1 MESVKLTVQVVDAQL
16 TQLENRVNALKNTP
30 ISLKINATGLDKA
43 TKDTTALIKACTKL
57 VEAQVQVTKA
67 ENALEKQRLSTE
79 ASANRARTAEANLA
93 KQHAAT
99 ATEQARLA
107 TQQEKTATAAK
118 NLEIQQEKTNT
129 AVAKGEAA
137 ANRAS
142 LGFGTLLS
150 TYLQFAAI
158 SAVRSGISDAFE
170 TMKDVDTQIINIQK
184 VTDATDAAMD
194 TLSERAYSTASKY
207 GVAAN
212 EYLAAAAA
220 FAKAGYSNY
229 EELAELA
236 TKTQLVG
243 DVTADV
249 ASKFLLSADAAY
261 KFGGNADELATV
273 LDKANVI
280 ENNYATSIEK
290 MAAGFPNVASTA
302 SMAKVSI
309 DELMA
314 ALGTVTAV
322 TQESGEKA
330 SYALRSLFLNILGD
344 VGAEIDETTKV
355 TADSVNTLWGVI
367 SKYADESL
375 IAAHNAG
382 ELIDPMEAIRALS
395 EAQKDNLL
403 EEADLMQI
411 VMALGG
417 KLRTN
422 QLNAL
427 ISNYDMYEEMLAQV
441 KTATGSADKEV
452 ATMSKS
458 WEASLKRLRNT
469 WTQFVS
475 HVVSSDVLTKGINL
489 LETLIKLLDNGFV
502 SAAAK
507 AVILLSVIK
516 MLSGAFGK
524 FAGSL
529 GDTLDAVRNLPRYL
543 QMLTANEK
551 ALEAAGLSAAGAQ
564 TALSVAMGGVL
575 TAITLL
581 VTAYVSAK
589 QSAAELTESLKE
601 GAAAASDS
609 AEEHMEAASKIAELY
624 GAYEEAAAA
633 GTNATTVAEGLSD
646 ALKDVG
652 LSADLAKGS
661 LSDYAKEALVTE
673 SMSSVEQANIAVAK
687 AGGALLNAGTWT
699 QTGESSVN
707 LNSLR
712 SKGFLADSMTQY
724 DWMHFIDPNIS
735 VIGAGKHS
743 LWNAQ
748 DPEEVLRYYDLLV
761 ETMEE
766 VDEAAAKGHP
776 ELYTD
781 SDVKELQNS
790 IDYLT
795 PLVEEYRQDVST
807 LDKAKGQR
815 DALLLDTSIASQEAF
830 DAEAQSI
837 KEASD
842 LSDDYKESYLAVLN
856 DLYPMYAEQAAAAED
871 AAAGVAEAGEENER
885 FVDTLFDETGALKD
899 SAAAMLDTNAALR
912 DMALDQAKED
922 ADNATDAFNSLV
934 ESLGGSG
941 NQSVVKALEL
951 LSMNS
956 EDAEA
961 ALAELGAGG
970 DEVREYME
978 QLGPAMDEVNLTKER
993 YNELSKATAETT
1005 AAANVILEKAAAAA
1019 RGEAGAAD
1027 ALQAA
1032 LRNADSATI
1041 ELAQAQAN
1049 LQAESARANFSNLV
1063 KELGGVS
1070 AAAIQTT
1077 LAMYAAY
1084 KAISAGGMPKG
1095 ATSGAGYTAK
1105 DIERM
1110 QQLQAA
1116 EKEMEDARNLATSLG
1131 NYVPSTSY
1139 GGGSSGGGGSSAAS
1153 KATDEY
1159 LESLQKRVT
1168 LLKQELTLL
1177 EVKGSSVDDQ
1187 VKKQRELQAALSAQM
1202 DYMRS
1207 IGSDEVDILSLSTEW
1222 WRAQN
1227 DITKLLESGSG
1238 GESYSD
1244 RMELLKQELS
1254 LLEARGASVDEQIAK
1269 QREIQ
1274 ELLHEQADYL
1284 RSIGGDAADILSLST
1299 EWWKIENDIAE
1310 LLKSGT
1316 GDESYDDR
1324 MARLKQELAF
1334 LEAKGAST
1342 EEQIAKQREI
1352 QELLHS
1358 QAEYLRSIGA
1368 DETDILSLSTEWWN
1382 IENNIKKLLE
1392 SEQNAANE
1400 AKEKQL
1406 ELEEKIL
1413 AVQEAQAALAN
1424 AENER
1429 NIRVFNSKTGQWE
1442 WIANASD
1449 VSNAKDALKDAQDS
1463 LSEFDGDKSG
1473 YEDVISKLLTYD
1485 PNAQTAGSTF
1495 SAEGVVRAA
1504 GAGNAMTNATTT
1516 NSIGQQMNGNIYQI
1530 AGMSFTEEQARG
1542 ITLYDLA
1549 QMSNNLTIYSRGI

>member
-142 LGFGTLLS
+142 LGFSTLLS

-382 ELIDPMEAIRALS
+382 ELIDPMEAIKALS

-441 KTATGSADKEV
+441 KTATGSADQEV

-458 WEASLKRLRNT
+458 WEASLKRLKNA
-469 WTQFVS
+469 WTQLVS
-475 HVVSSDVLTKGINL
+475 HVVESDTLVNGIKL
-489 LETLIKLLDNGFV
+489 LEKLVKLLDNGFV
-502 SAAAK
+502 SLAAK
-507 AVILLSVIK
+507 TTLVLSVMK
-516 MLSGAFGK
+516 L
-524 FAGSL
+524 L
-529 GDTLDAVRNLPRYL
+529 
-543 QMLTANEK
+543 
-551 ALEAAGLSAAGAQ
+551 AGAVGKIGDVFSG
-564 TALSVAMGGVL
+564 LKR
-575 TAITLL
+575 AIAQLRMNEEML
-581 VTAYVSAK
+581 
-589 QSAAELTESLKE
+589 AATGE
-601 GAAAASDS
+601 AAAASQLKLQAAAAVATTAIVGVVMLFS
-609 AEEHMEAASKIAELY
+609 KISEMSQEAAQLSEELRSNSEELQTTAKESLATAGKVVELY
-624 GAYEEAAAA
+624 GAYEKSAAA
-633 GTNATTVAEGLSD
+633 GDTATAAAKNLAD
-646 ALKDVG
+646 ALKEVG
-652 LSADLAKGS
+652 INADLAKGS
-661 LSDYAKEALVTE
+661 LGDYAEEAIG
-673 SMSSVEQANIAVAK
+673 SNIEVGLQNAHEAK
-687 AGGALLNAGTWT
+687 SKATAALLNETTWKRNGKNRINYAQLEKLGVQVDSDFASRFDTEQIGVAGLFSNAT
-699 QTGESSVN
+699 
-707 LNSLR
+707 
-712 SKGFLADSMTQY
+712 
-724 DWMHFIDPNIS
+724 
-735 VIGAGKHS
+735 
-743 LWNAQ
+743 AQ
-748 DPEEVLRYYDLLV
+748 DVVDYYDYLV
-761 ETMEE
+761 KIDKELAKLAETDASIWNDPSAKFVTDAISYFEPL
-766 VDEAAAKGHP
+766 VSTYREAAAT
-776 ELYTD
+776 ED
-781 SDVKELQNS
+781 SFYGMQAAYQTAIRS
-790 IDYLT
+790 A
-795 PLVEEYRQDVST
+795 EEYNRKLETVSGNEALSSEYRENYIST
-807 LDKAKGQR
+807 LQA
-815 DALLLDTSIASQEAF
+815 
-830 DAEAQSI
+830 
-837 KEASD
+837 
-842 LSDDYKESYLAVLN
+842 
-856 DLYPMYAEQAAAAED
+856 LYPEYSAQADAINEVTSAAD
-871 AAAGVAEAGEENER
+871 ASNASGKR
-885 FVDTLFDETGALKD
+885 FIDTLFDEKGALKD
-899 SAAAMLDTNAALR
+899 SAAAMLETNGALQQLAA
-912 DMALDQAKED
+912 AQAKENLD
-922 ADNATDAFNSLV
+922 GANESLKALID
-934 ESLGGSG
+934 SLGGED
-941 NQSVVKALEL
+941 NAVVVKALAL
-951 LSMNS
+951 IGMGS
-956 EDAEA
+956 EAAEA
-961 ALAELGAGG
+961 ELAKMGDAGKDVRDAMQLLGAAL
-970 DEVREYME
+970 DD
-978 QLGPAMDEVNLTKER
+978 ANAKHER
-993 YNELSKATAETT
+993 YNIITKATAETT
-1005 AAANVILEKAAAAA
+1005 AAGNALIAKA
-1019 RGEAGAAD
+1019 E
-1027 ALQAA
+1027 AA
-1032 LRNADSATI
+1032 LRGETGAAAELSTALQNADSATI
-1041 ELAQAQAN
+1041 EYARATVQAQAVAA
-1049 LQAESARANFSNLV
+1049 QANFNNLV
-1063 KELGGVS
+1063 AQLGGVTS
-1070 AAAIQTT
+1070 AAVQAT

-1084 KAISAGGMPKG
+1084 TAFSGGRPQG
-1095 ATSGAGYTAK
+1095 ATSGAGFSK
-1105 DIERM
+1105 E
-1110 QQLQAA
+1110 QA
-1116 EKEMEDARNLATSLG
+1116 ELLG
-1131 NYVPSTSY
+1131 NYGKMQEAMKILEMLDSNAY
-1139 GGGSSGGGGSSAAS
+1139 GGGGGGGGGSSTDPTL
-1153 KATDEY
+1153 KALQDRV
-1159 LESLQKRVT
+1159 SLR
-1168 LLKQELTLL
+1168 KQELAFLQ
-1177 EVKGSSVDDQ
+1177 ESGKPVEAQ
-1187 VKKQRELQAALSAQM
+1187 VAKQKEIQDALAAQA

-1207 IGSDEVDILSLSTEW
+1207 IGSD
-1222 WRAQN
+1222 Q
-1227 DITKLLESGSG
+1227 
-1238 GESYSD
+1238 
-1244 RMELLKQELS
+1244 
-1254 LLEARGASVDEQIAK
+1254 
-1269 QREIQ
+1269 
-1274 ELLHEQADYL
+1274 
-1284 RSIGGDAADILSLST
+1284 
-1299 EWWKIENDIAE
+1299 
-1310 LLKSGT
+1310 
-1316 GDESYDDR
+1316 
-1324 MARLKQELAF
+1324 
-1334 LEAKGAST
+1334 
-1342 EEQIAKQREI
+1342 
-1352 QELLHS
+1352 
-1358 QAEYLRSIGA
+1358 
-1368 DETDILSLSTEWWN
+1368 TDILKLSTEWWN
-1382 IENNIKKLLE
+1382 IQNAINKLLE
-1392 SEQNAANE
+1392 TSQDGVNDSKEEQL
-1400 AKEKQL
+1400 K
-1406 ELEEKIL
+1406 LEERIL
-1413 AVQEAQAALAN
+1413 AVQEAQAALAD
-1424 AENER
+1424 AQNER
-1429 NIRVFNSKTGQWE
+1429 NIRVYNSKTGQWE
-1442 WIANASD
+1442 WVANASD
-1449 VSNAKDALKDAQDS
+1449 VSKAHESLKDAQEK
-1463 LSEFDGDKSG
+1463 LSEYDGDKSG

-1485 PNAQTAGSTF
+1485 PNAQTMGAAF
-1495 SAEGVVRAA
+1495 SAGGVVRAA
-1504 GAGNAMTNATTT
+1504 GAGNAMTNATTN

-1542 ITLYDLA
+1542 LTLYDLA
-1549 QMSNNLTIYSRGI
+1549 QMSNNLKIYSNR

>member
-57 VEAQVQVTKA
+57 VEAQLQVTKA

-142 LGFGTLLS
+142 LGFSTLLS

-212 EYLAAAAA
+212 EYLAAAAD

-382 ELIDPMEAIRALS
+382 ELIDPMEAIKALS

-441 KTATGSADKEV
+441 KTATGSADQEV

-458 WEASLKRLRNT
+458 WEASLNRLKNA

-475 HVVSSDVLTKGINL
+475 HVVSSDTLVNGIKL
-489 LETLIKLLDNGFV
+489 LEKLVKLLDNGFV

-524 FAGSL
+524 FAGSI

-575 TAITLL
+575 TVVTLL
-581 VTAYVSAK
+581 ITAYVSAK
-589 QSAAELTESLKE
+589 QRAQELTDSLKE
-601 GAAAASDS
+601 GAAAASS
-609 AEEHMEAASKIAELY
+609 NAEEHMEAASKIAELY
-624 GAYEEAAAA
+624 GAYEQSSSA
-633 GTNATTVAEGLSD
+633 GTVATTAAKNLSD
-646 ALKDVG
+646 ALKEVG
-652 LSADLAKGS
+652 VSADLAKGS
-661 LSDYAKEALVTE
+661 LSGYAEEAIASSSLASVT
-673 SMSSVEQANIAVAK
+673 QARTAVAK
-687 AGGALLNAGTWT
+687 SEGALLNAGAWNLRN
-699 QTGESSVN
+699 ESSVDFEA
-707 LNSLR
+707 LNR
-712 SKGFLADSMTQY
+712 MGFRADSMTSK
-724 DWMHFIDPNIS
+724 DWTHYIDPFRT
-735 VIGAGKHS
+735 GKHS
-743 LWNAQ
+743 LWNATDAQ
-748 DPEEVLRYYDLLV
+748 DVIRYYDLLV
-761 ETMEE
+761 ETMNE
-766 VDEAAAKGHP
+766 VDAAARNGRSD
-776 ELYTD
+776 LYTD
-781 SDVKELQNS
+781 RDVKELQNS
-790 IDYLT
+790 IDYLS
-795 PLVEEYRQDVST
+795 PLVEEYKRAQGILQKSQ
-807 LDKAKGQR
+807 GQY
-815 DALLLDTSIASQEAF
+815 DALIAGDAISSKEAF
-830 DAEAQSI
+830 DAQVKTI
-837 KEASD
+837 KEATD
-842 LSDDYKESYLAVLN
+842 LTDDYKESYLAAMN
-856 DLYPMYAEQAAAAED
+856 DMYPLYAAQAKAAEE
-871 AAAGVAEAGEENER
+871 AAEGLDSASDSGKR
-885 FVDTLFDETGALKD
+885 FIDTLFDEKGALKD
-899 SAAAMLDTNAALR
+899 SAAAMLETNGALQQ
-912 DMALDQAKED
+912 MATTQAKED
-922 ADNATDAFNSLV
+922 WDAATEHFNSLV
-934 ESLGGSG
+934 ESLGGEDSAI
-941 NQSVVKALEL
+941 VVKALAL
-951 LSMNS
+951 IGMGS
-956 EDAEA
+956 EEAEA
-961 ALAELGAGG
+961 ELAKMGDAGKDVGDAMQLLGAAL
-970 DEVREYME
+970 DDTNAK
-978 QLGPAMDEVNLTKER
+978 QER
-993 YNELSKATAETT
+993 YNIITKATAETT
-1005 AAANVILEKAAAAA
+1005 AAGNALIAKAEAAL
-1019 RGEAGAAD
+1019 RGEAGAAAALSA
-1027 ALQAA
+1027 ALQ
-1032 LRNADSATI
+1032 NADSATI
-1041 ELAQAQAN
+1041 EYARATVQAQAVAA
-1049 LQAESARANFSNLV
+1049 QANFNNLV
-1063 KELGGVS
+1063 AQLGGVTS
-1070 AAAIQTT
+1070 AAVQAT

-1084 KAISAGGMPKG
+1084 TAFSGDGRPQG
-1095 ATSGAGYTAK
+1095 ATSGAGFSKEQAELLSNYGK
-1105 DIERM
+1105 M
-1110 QQLQAA
+1110 QEAMKIL
-1116 EKEMEDARNLATSLG
+1116 EMLDSNA
-1131 NYVPSTSY
+1131 Y
-1139 GGGSSGGGGSSAAS
+1139 GGGGGGVGGGGGGGSSTDPTL
-1153 KATDEY
+1153 KALQDRV
-1159 LESLQKRVT
+1159 SLR
-1168 LLKQELTLL
+1168 KQELALMQ
-1177 EVKGSSVDDQ
+1177 ERGDPVDKQ
-1187 VKKQRELQAALSAQM
+1187 IAKQREIQEALAAQA

-1207 IGSDEVDILSLSTEW
+1207 IGSDEVDIL
-1222 WRAQN
+1222 
-1227 DITKLLESGSG
+1227 K
-1238 GESYSD
+1238 
-1244 RMELLKQELS
+1244 
-1254 LLEARGASVDEQIAK
+1254 
-1269 QREIQ
+1269 
-1274 ELLHEQADYL
+1274 
-1284 RSIGGDAADILSLST
+1284 
-1299 EWWKIENDIAE
+1299 
-1310 LLKSGT
+1310 
-1316 GDESYDDR
+1316 
-1324 MARLKQELAF
+1324 
-1334 LEAKGAST
+1334 
-1342 EEQIAKQREI
+1342 
-1352 QELLHS
+1352 
-1358 QAEYLRSIGA
+1358 
-1368 DETDILSLSTEWWN
+1368 LSTEWWN
-1382 IENNIKKLLE
+1382 IQNAINKLLE
-1392 SEQNAANE
+1392 TSQDGVNDSKEEQL
-1400 AKEKQL
+1400 K
-1406 ELEEKIL
+1406 LEERIL

-1424 AENER
+1424 AQNER

-1442 WIANASD
+1442 WVANASD
-1449 VSNAKDALKDAQDS
+1449 VSKAHESLKDAQEK
-1463 LSEFDGDKSG
+1463 LSEYDGDKSG
-1473 YEDVISKLLTYD
+1473 SEDVISKLLTYD
-1485 PNAQTAGSTF
+1485 PNAQTVGAAF

-1542 ITLYDLA
+1542 MTLYDLA

>member
-142 LGFGTLLS
+142 LGFSTLLS

-382 ELIDPMEAIRALS
+382 ELIDPMEAIKALS

-427 ISNYDMYEEMLAQV
+427 ISNYDMYEEMLSQV
-441 KTATGSADKEV
+441 KTATGSADQEV

-458 WEASLKRLRNT
+458 WEASLKRLKNA
-469 WTQFVS
+469 WTQLVS
-475 HVVSSDVLTKGINL
+475 HVVESDTLVNGIKL
-489 LETLIKLLDNGFV
+489 LEKLVKLLDNGFV
-502 SAAAK
+502 SLAAK
-507 AVILLSVIK
+507 
-516 MLSGAFGK
+516 
-524 FAGSL
+524 
-529 GDTLDAVRNLPRYL
+529 
-543 QMLTANEK
+543 TA
-551 ALEAAGLSAAGAQ
+551 LVLSAMKLLAGAVGKIGDVFSG
-564 TALSVAMGGVL
+564 LKR
-575 TAITLL
+575 AIAQLRMNEEML
-581 VTAYVSAK
+581 
-589 QSAAELTESLKE
+589 AATGE
-601 GAAAASDS
+601 AAAASQLKLQAAAAVATTAIVGVVMLFS
-609 AEEHMEAASKIAELY
+609 KISEMSQEAAQLSEELRSNSEELQTTAKESLETAGKVVELY
-624 GAYEEAAAA
+624 GAYEKSAAA
-633 GTNATTVAEGLSD
+633 GDTATAAAKNLAD
-646 ALKDVG
+646 ALKEVG
-652 LSADLAKGS
+652 INADLAKGS
-661 LSDYAKEALVTE
+661 LGDYAEEAIG
-673 SMSSVEQANIAVAK
+673 SNIEVGLQNAHEAK
-687 AGGALLNAGTWT
+687 SKATAALLNETTWKRNGKNRINYAQLEKLGVQVDSDFVSRFDTEQIGVAGLFSDAT
-699 QTGESSVN
+699 
-707 LNSLR
+707 
-712 SKGFLADSMTQY
+712 
-724 DWMHFIDPNIS
+724 
-735 VIGAGKHS
+735 
-743 LWNAQ
+743 AQ
-748 DPEEVLRYYDLLV
+748 DVVDYYDYLV
-761 ETMEE
+761 KIDKELAKLAETDASIWNDPSAKFVTDAISYFEPL
-766 VDEAAAKGHP
+766 VSTYREAAAT
-776 ELYTD
+776 ED
-781 SDVKELQNS
+781 SFYGMQAAYQTAIRS
-790 IDYLT
+790 A
-795 PLVEEYRQDVST
+795 EEYNRKLETVSGNEALSSEYRENYIST
-807 LDKAKGQR
+807 LQALYPEYSAQA
-815 DALLLDTSIASQEAF
+815 DAINEVTS
-830 DAEAQSI
+830 
-837 KEASD
+837 ASD
-842 LSDDYKESYLAVLN
+842 ASDASSK
-856 DLYPMYAEQAAAAED
+856 
-871 AAAGVAEAGEENER
+871 R
-885 FVDTLFDETGALKD
+885 FIDTLFDEKGALKD
-899 SAAAMLDTNAALR
+899 SAAAMLETNGALQQLAAS
-912 DMALDQAKED
+912 QAKENLD
-922 ADNATDAFNSLV
+922 AANESLKALID
-934 ESLGGSG
+934 SLGGED
-941 NQSVVKALEL
+941 NAVVVKALSLIGMGSEAAEAELAKMGEAGKEVRDTMEL
-951 LSMNS
+951 LAPALDKVNA
-956 EDAEA
+956 EQERNNIITKATAEATAAGNALIAKAEA
-961 ALAELGAGG
+961 ALRG
-970 DEVREYME
+970 
-978 QLGPAMDEVNLTKER
+978 
-993 YNELSKATAETT
+993 ETG
-1005 AAANVILEKAAAAA
+1005 AAAALST
-1019 RGEAGAAD
+1019 
-1027 ALQAA
+1027 ALQ
-1032 LRNADSATI
+1032 NADSATI
-1041 ELAQAQAN
+1041 EYARATVQAQAVAA
-1049 LQAESARANFSNLV
+1049 QANFNNLV
-1063 KELGGVS
+1063 AQLGGVTS
-1070 AAAIQTT
+1070 AAVQAT

-1084 KAISAGGMPKG
+1084 TAFSGGRPQG
-1095 ATSGAGYTAK
+1095 ATSGAGFSK
-1105 DIERM
+1105 E
-1110 QQLQAA
+1110 QA
-1116 EKEMEDARNLATSLG
+1116 ELLG
-1131 NYVPSTSY
+1131 NYGKMQEAMKILEMLDSNAY
-1139 GGGSSGGGGSSAAS
+1139 GGGGGGGGGGSSTDPTL
-1153 KATDEY
+1153 KALQDRV
-1159 LESLQKRVT
+1159 SLR
-1168 LLKQELTLL
+1168 KQEL
-1177 EVKGSSVDDQ
+1177 
-1187 VKKQRELQAALSAQM
+1187 ALM
-1202 DYMRS
+1202 
-1207 IGSDEVDILSLSTEW
+1207 
-1222 WRAQN
+1222 
-1227 DITKLLESGSG
+1227 
-1238 GESYSD
+1238 
-1244 RMELLKQELS
+1244 QE
-1254 LLEARGASVDEQIAK
+1254 RGDPVDEQIAK

-1274 ELLHEQADYL
+1274 EALAAQADYM
-1284 RSIGGDAADILSLST
+1284 RSIGSDQTDILKLST
-1299 EWWKIENDIAE
+1299 EWW
-1310 LLKSGT
+1310 S
-1316 GDESYDDR
+1316 
-1324 MARLKQELAF
+1324 
-1334 LEAKGAST
+1334 
-1342 EEQIAKQREI
+1342 I
-1352 QELLHS
+1352 QN
-1358 QAEYLRSIGA
+1358 AI
-1368 DETDILSLSTEWWN
+1368 N
-1382 IENNIKKLLE
+1382 KLLE
-1392 SEQNAANE
+1392 TSQDGVNDSKEEQL
-1400 AKEKQL
+1400 K
-1406 ELEEKIL
+1406 LEERIL

-1424 AENER
+1424 AQNER

-1442 WIANASD
+1442 WVANASD
-1449 VSNAKDALKDAQDS
+1449 VSKAKDSVKDAQEK
-1463 LSEFDGDKSG
+1463 LSEYDGDKSG

-1485 PNAQTAGSTF
+1485 PNAQTMGAAF
-1495 SAEGVVRAA
+1495 SAGGVVRAA
-1504 GAGNAMTNATTT
+1504 GAGNAMTNATTN

-1542 ITLYDLA
+1542 LTLYDLA
-1549 QMSNNLTIYSRGI
+1549 QMSNNLKIYSNR

>member
-43 TKDTTALIKACTKL
+43 TKDTTALIKACAKL

-129 AVAKGEAA
+129 AVAKGEAS

-142 LGFGTLLS
+142 LGFSTLLS
-150 TYLQFAAI
+150 TYLQFAAV

-170 TMKDVDTQIINIQK
+170 TMKNVDTQIINIQK

-212 EYLAAAAA
+212 EYLAAAAD

-382 ELIDPMEAIRALS
+382 ELIDPMEAIKALS

-427 ISNYDMYEEMLAQV
+427 ISNYDMYEEMLSQV
-441 KTATGSADKEV
+441 KTATGSADQEV

-458 WEASLKRLRNT
+458 WEASLNRLKNA
-469 WTQFVS
+469 WTQLVS
-475 HVVSSDVLTKGINL
+475 HVVSSDALVNGIKL
-489 LETLIKLLDNGFV
+489 LEKLVKLLDNGFV

-575 TAITLL
+575 TVATLL
-581 VTAYVSAK
+581 ITAYASAK
-589 QSAAELTESLKE
+589 QRAQELTDSLKE
-601 GAAAASDS
+601 GAAAASS
-609 AEEHMEAASKIAELY
+609 NAEEHIAAASKIAELY
-624 GAYEEAAAA
+624 GAYEQSSSA
-633 GTNATTVAEGLSD
+633 GTVATTAAKNLSD
-646 ALKDVG
+646 ALKEVG
-652 LSADLAKGS
+652 VSADLAKGS
-661 LSDYAKEALVTE
+661 LSGYAEEAIASSSLASVT
-673 SMSSVEQANIAVAK
+673 QARTAVAK
-687 AGGALLNAGTWT
+687 SEGALLNAGAWNLRN
-699 QTGESSVN
+699 ESSVDFEA
-707 LNSLR
+707 LNR
-712 SKGFLADSMTQY
+712 MGFRADSMTSK
-724 DWMHFIDPNIS
+724 DWTHYIDPYRT
-735 VIGAGKHS
+735 GKHS
-743 LWNAQ
+743 LWNATDAQ
-748 DPEEVLRYYDLLV
+748 DVIRYYDLLV
-761 ETMEE
+761 ETMNE
-766 VDEAAAKGHP
+766 VDAAARNGRSD
-776 ELYTD
+776 LYTD
-781 SDVKELQNS
+781 RDVKELQNS
-790 IDYLT
+790 IDYLS
-795 PLVEEYRQDVST
+795 PLVEEYKRAQGILQKSQ
-807 LDKAKGQR
+807 GQY
-815 DALLLDTSIASQEAF
+815 DALIAGDAISSKEAF
-830 DAEAQSI
+830 DAQVKTI
-837 KEASD
+837 KEATD
-842 LSDDYKESYLAVLN
+842 LTDDYKESYLAAMN
-856 DLYPMYAEQAAAAED
+856 DMYPLYAAQAKAAEE
-871 AAAGVAEAGEENER
+871 AAEGLDSASDSGKR
-885 FVDTLFDETGALKD
+885 FIDTLFDEKGALKD
-899 SAAAMLDTNAALR
+899 SAAAMLETNGALQQ
-912 DMALDQAKED
+912 MATTQAKED
-922 ADNATDAFNSLV
+922 WDAATEHFNSLV
-934 ESLGGSG
+934 ESLGGEDSAI
-941 NQSVVKALEL
+941 VVKALAL
-951 LSMNS
+951 ISMGS
-956 EDAEA
+956 EEAEA
-961 ALAELGAGG
+961 ELAKMGDAGKDVRDAMQLLGAAL
-970 DEVREYME
+970 DDTNAK
-978 QLGPAMDEVNLTKER
+978 QER
-993 YNELSKATAETT
+993 YNIITKATAETT
-1005 AAANVILEKAAAAA
+1005 AAGNALIAKAEAAL
-1019 RGEAGAAD
+1019 RGEAGAAAALST
-1027 ALQAA
+1027 ALQ
-1032 LRNADSATI
+1032 NADSATI
-1041 ELAQAQAN
+1041 EYARATVQAQAVAA
-1049 LQAESARANFSNLV
+1049 QANFNNLV
-1063 KELGGVS
+1063 AQLGGVTS
-1070 AAAIQTT
+1070 AAVQAT

-1084 KAISAGGMPKG
+1084 TAFSGDGRPQG
-1095 ATSGAGYTAK
+1095 ATSGAGFSKEQAELLSNYGK
-1105 DIERM
+1105 M
-1110 QQLQAA
+1110 QEAMKIL
-1116 EKEMEDARNLATSLG
+1116 EMLDSNA
-1131 NYVPSTSY
+1131 Y
-1139 GGGSSGGGGSSAAS
+1139 GGGGGGGGGVGGGGGGGSSTDPTL
-1153 KATDEY
+1153 KALQDRV
-1159 LESLQKRVT
+1159 SLR
-1168 LLKQELTLL
+1168 KQEL
-1177 EVKGSSVDDQ
+1177 
-1187 VKKQRELQAALSAQM
+1187 ALM
-1202 DYMRS
+1202 
-1207 IGSDEVDILSLSTEW
+1207 
-1222 WRAQN
+1222 
-1227 DITKLLESGSG
+1227 
-1238 GESYSD
+1238 
-1244 RMELLKQELS
+1244 QE
-1254 LLEARGASVDEQIAK
+1254 RGDPVDEQIAK

-1274 ELLHEQADYL
+1274 EALAAQANYM
-1284 RSIGGDAADILSLST
+1284 RSIGSD
-1299 EWWKIENDIAE
+1299 
-1310 LLKSGT
+1310 
-1316 GDESYDDR
+1316 
-1324 MARLKQELAF
+1324 Q
-1334 LEAKGAST
+1334 
-1342 EEQIAKQREI
+1342 
-1352 QELLHS
+1352 
-1358 QAEYLRSIGA
+1358 
-1368 DETDILSLSTEWWN
+1368 TDILKLSTEWWN
-1382 IENNIKKLLE
+1382 IQNAINKLLE
-1392 SEQNAANE
+1392 TSQDGVNDSKEEQL
-1400 AKEKQL
+1400 K
-1406 ELEEKIL
+1406 LEERIL

-1424 AENER
+1424 AQNER

-1442 WIANASD
+1442 WVANASD
-1449 VSNAKDALKDAQDS
+1449 VSKAHESLKDAQEK
-1463 LSEFDGDKSG
+1463 LSEYDGDKSG

-1485 PNAQTAGSTF
+1485 PNAQTVGAAF

-1542 ITLYDLA
+1542 MTLYDLA

>member
-43 TKDTTALIKACTKL
+43 TKDTTALIKACAKL

-118 NLEIQQEKTNT
+118 NLEIQQEKTNA

-142 LGFGTLLS
+142 RGFGTLLS

-382 ELIDPMEAIRALS
+382 ELIDPMEAIKALS

-441 KTATGSADKEV
+441 KTATGSADQEV

-475 HVVSSDVLTKGINL
+475 HVVESDILVDGINL

-502 SAAAK
+502 SLAAKTLVVVSVMKMMSGVVGKVSAGIDSLKKAVALLRTNEEMLAAAGETAAASQLK
-507 AVILLSVIK
+507 LKIAVNVAVAVILGAI
-516 MLSGAFGK
+516 MLYSK
-524 FAGSL
+524 L
-529 GDTLDAVRNLPRYL
+529 K
-543 QMLTANEK
+543 Q
-551 ALEAAGLSAAGAQ
+551 EAAETTQELREAAAASQ
-564 TALSVAMGGVL
+564 E
-575 TAITLL
+575 
-581 VTAYVSAK
+581 SAK
-589 QSAAELTESLKE
+589 QSANTAE
-601 GAAAASDS
+601 
-609 AEEHMEAASKIAELY
+609 KIIELS
-624 GAYEEAAAA
+624 GAYEASK
-633 GTNATTVAEGLSD
+633 GKGDVATETAKNLAE
-646 ALKDVG
+646 ALKEVG
-652 LSADLAKGS
+652 LSADGAKDS
-661 LSDYAKEALVTE
+661 LSGYA
-673 SMSSVEQANIAVAK
+673 
-687 AGGALLNAGTWT
+687 
-699 QTGESSVN
+699 
-707 LNSLR
+707 
-712 SKGFLADSMTQY
+712 
-724 DWMHFIDPNIS
+724 
-735 VIGAGKHS
+735 
-743 LWNAQ
+743 
-748 DPEEVLRYYDLLV
+748 
-761 ETMEE
+761 
-766 VDEAAAKGHP
+766 DEAIRSNIETG
-776 ELYTD
+776 L
-781 SDVKELQNS
+781 
-790 IDYLT
+790 
-795 PLVEEYRQDVST
+795 
-807 LDKAKGQR
+807 
-815 DALLLDTSIASQEAF
+815 
-830 DAEAQSI
+830 
-837 KEASD
+837 KEASEAK
-842 LSDDYKESYLAVLN
+842 SK
-856 DLYPMYAEQAAAAED
+856 AAAALYNETTTFRVDESAVNLQALGALGINANRNWDESFNSDFLGIASLQNVGKNEELILQYYDWLVGINDELARLAETDASVWNSD
-871 AAAGVAEAGEENER
+871 AAKSVTAALSSLEPTITTYREADAAKSSLEGMQAAYRTAITSAEEYNRKLETVSSNEALSAEYRENYISTLQALYPEYNAQADAIDEVTSAADASNASGER
-885 FVDTLFDETGALKD
+885 FIDTLFDEKGALKD
-899 SAAAMLDTNAALR
+899 SAAAILDTNAALR

-970 DEVREYME
+970 DEVREYMDK
-978 QLGPAMDEVNLTKER
+978 LGHAMDEVNLTKER
-993 YNELSKATAETT
+993 YNLISKATAETT
-1005 AAANVILEKAAAAA
+1005 AAANAILEKAAAAA

-1032 LRNADSATI
+1032 LKNADSATI
-1041 ELAQAQAN
+1041 SFVQSQ
-1049 LQAESARANFSNLV
+1049 
-1063 KELGGVS
+1063 S
-1070 AAAIQTT
+1070 AAQMAAAEANYSNVIRQLDGMTEASIKAT
-1077 LAMYAAY
+1077 IAMYATY
-1084 KAISAGGMPKG
+1084 KAIKAGGMKG
-1095 ATSGAGYTAK
+1095 ATSGAGWSKEQSQILAAWDQLEEAK
-1105 DIERM
+1105 
-1110 QQLQAA
+1110 
-1116 EKEMEDARNLATSLG
+1116 NLATSLG

-1207 IGSDEVDILSLSTEW
+1207 INSDEVDILSLSTEW

-1227 DITKLLESGSG
+1227 DI
-1238 GESYSD
+1238 
-1244 RMELLKQELS
+1244 
-1254 LLEARGASVDEQIAK
+1254 
-1269 QREIQ
+1269 
-1274 ELLHEQADYL
+1274 
-1284 RSIGGDAADILSLST
+1284 
-1299 EWWKIENDIAE
+1299 AE
-1310 LLKSGT
+1310 LLKSST

-1424 AENER
+1424 AQNER
-1429 NIRVFNSKTGQWE
+1429 NVRVFNSKTGQWE

-1485 PNAQTAGSTF
+1485 PNAQTVGSAF
-1495 SAEGVVRAA
+1495 SAAGVVRAA

>member
-142 LGFGTLLS
+142 LGFSTLLS

-158 SAVRSGISDAFE
+158 SAVKSGISDAFE

-212 EYLAAAAA
+212 EYLAAAAD

-261 KFGGNADELATV
+261 KFGGNVDELATV

-309 DELMA
+309 DELLA

-382 ELIDPMEAIRALS
+382 ELIDPMEAIKALS

-441 KTATGSADKEV
+441 QTATGSADKEV
-452 ATMSKS
+452 DTMSKS
-458 WEASLKRLRNT
+458 WEASLNRLKNA
-469 WTQFVS
+469 WTQLVS
-475 HVVSSDVLTKGINL
+475 HVVSSDTLVKGIQT
-489 LETLIKLLDNGFV
+489 LEKVIKLLDGDLTTLILRTVLFV
-502 SAAAK
+502 SVMK
-507 AVILLSVIK
+507 K
-516 MLSGAFGK
+516 
-524 FAGSL
+524 
-529 GDTLDAVRNLPRYL
+529 LPSIV
-543 QMLTANEK
+543 EK
-551 ALEAAGLSAAGAQ
+551 ASEWLGKLNK
-564 TALSVAMGGVL
+564 
-575 TAITLL
+575 AITLL
-581 VTAYVSAK
+581 
-589 QSAAELTESLKE
+589 QMNEEMLAATGE
-601 GAAAASDS
+601 AAAAAQLKLNIAVAATVAVLMGAIMIYSDLKQEAAETTEKLRDS
-609 AEEHMEAASKIAELY
+609 ADATRENAEESANTAEKLIELY
-624 GAYEEAAAA
+624 GAYEKSKSSGDVATAAAK
-633 GTNATTVAEGLSD
+633 ELSA
-646 ALKDVG
+646 ALKEVG
-652 LSADLAKGS
+652 ISADTAKGS
-661 LSDYAKEALVTE
+661 LSDYAEEAIRSNIETGLKNARDSKNKAIAALENEAGYFRRGDSEVDILALGHLGITSGLGVDSRFVGSEYGRASLRGGASAQDVLDYYDWLVQLNDEIAEKANFDPSIWNQSAVKDVTEAISSLEPTVTTYRESVASEQSLYGIQAAYQTAITSAEEYNRKLETVSNNEAL
-673 SMSSVEQANIAVAK
+673 SS
-687 AGGALLNAGTWT
+687 
-699 QTGESSVN
+699 
-707 LNSLR
+707 
-712 SKGFLADSMTQY
+712 
-724 DWMHFIDPNIS
+724 
-735 VIGAGKHS
+735 
-743 LWNAQ
+743 
-748 DPEEVLRYYDLLV
+748 
-761 ETMEE
+761 
-766 VDEAAAKGHP
+766 
-776 ELYTD
+776 
-781 SDVKELQNS
+781 
-790 IDYLT
+790 
-795 PLVEEYRQDVST
+795 EYRENYIST
-807 LDKAKGQR
+807 LQ
-815 DALLLDTSIASQEAF
+815 ALYPEYAAQ
-830 DAEAQSI
+830 AEAI
-837 KEASD
+837 EGIANASAA
-842 LSDDYKESYLAVLN
+842 SSES
-856 DLYPMYAEQAAAAED
+856 
-871 AAAGVAEAGEENER
+871 GKR
-885 FVDTLFDETGALKD
+885 FVDTLFDETGALKE
-899 SAAAMLDTNAALR
+899 SAAAMLENNGALQQIASSQAK
-912 DMALDQAKED
+912 DAVDEATEALDA
-922 ADNATDAFNSLV
+922 LI
-934 ESLGGSG
+934 ESLGGENDAG
-941 NQSVVKALEL
+941 VVKALEL
-951 LSMNS
+951 LSMSS
-956 EDAEA
+956 EAAEA
-961 ALAELGAGG
+961 ELAKMG
-970 DEVREYME
+970 DEGDNIRAMME
-978 QLGPAMDEVNLTKER
+978 ALGPAIDKVNTAQDRNNILT
-993 YNELSKATAETT
+993 KATAERY
-1005 AAANVILEKAAAAA
+1005 AAATELIRKAESAI
-1019 RGEAGAAD
+1019 RGEEGAAD
-1027 ALQAA
+1027 ALTTA
-1032 LRNADSATI
+1032 LQNADSAALEFARSQLQMQIASANADFSRLCGQLGIVETSARRAA
-1041 ELAQAQAN
+1041 LALLASAQA
-1049 LQAESARANFSNLV
+1049 SN
-1063 KELGGVS
+1063 
-1070 AAAIQTT
+1070 AAAGTVGALTGIGGLTSEAASKLREISDAQ
-1077 LAMYAAY
+1077 AMLDLLNN
-1084 KAISAGGMPKG
+1084 IPSGGG
-1095 ATSGAGYTAK
+1095 
-1105 DIERM
+1105 
-1110 QQLQAA
+1110 
-1116 EKEMEDARNLATSLG
+1116 
-1131 NYVPSTSY
+1131 
-1139 GGGSSGGGGSSAAS
+1139 GGGSGGGGGGSSADPTL
-1153 KATDEY
+1153 KALQDRV
-1159 LESLQKRVT
+1159 SLR
-1168 LLKQELTLL
+1168 KQEL
-1177 EVKGSSVDDQ
+1177 
-1187 VKKQRELQAALSAQM
+1187 ALM
-1202 DYMRS
+1202 
-1207 IGSDEVDILSLSTEW
+1207 
-1222 WRAQN
+1222 
-1227 DITKLLESGSG
+1227 
-1238 GESYSD
+1238 
-1244 RMELLKQELS
+1244 QE
-1254 LLEARGASVDEQIAK
+1254 RGDPVDEQIAK

-1274 ELLHEQADYL
+1274 EALAAQADYM
-1284 RSIGGDAADILSLST
+1284 RSIGSDQTDILKLST
-1299 EWWKIENDIAE
+1299 EWW
-1310 LLKSGT
+1310 S
-1316 GDESYDDR
+1316 
-1324 MARLKQELAF
+1324 
-1334 LEAKGAST
+1334 
-1342 EEQIAKQREI
+1342 I
-1352 QELLHS
+1352 QN
-1358 QAEYLRSIGA
+1358 AI
-1368 DETDILSLSTEWWN
+1368 N
-1382 IENNIKKLLE
+1382 KLLE
-1392 SEQNAANE
+1392 TSQDGVNDSKEEQL
-1400 AKEKQL
+1400 K
-1406 ELEEKIL
+1406 LEERIL

-1424 AENER
+1424 AQNER

-1442 WIANASD
+1442 WVANASD
-1449 VSNAKDALKDAQDS
+1449 VSKAKDSVKDAQEK
-1463 LSEFDGDKSG
+1463 LSEYDGDKSG

-1485 PNAQTAGSTF
+1485 PNAQTLSSAF

>member
-129 AVAKGEAA
+129 AVAKGEAS

-142 LGFGTLLS
+142 LGFSTLLS

-382 ELIDPMEAIRALS
+382 ELIDPMEAIKALS

-427 ISNYDMYEEMLAQV
+427 ISNYDMYEEMLSQI
-441 KTATGSADKEV
+441 KTATGSADQEV

-475 HVVSSDVLTKGINL
+475 HVVSSDTLVNGIKF
-489 LETLIKLLDNGFV
+489 LEKLVKLLDNGFV
-502 SAAAK
+502 ALIAK
-507 AVILLSVIK
+507 VVLLTSVIK
-516 MLSGAFGK
+516 PLSSGIAKLIVGFKNTLGAVK
-524 FAGSL
+524 
-529 GDTLDAVRNLPRYL
+529 NLPRYL
-543 QMLTANEK
+543 QLLGASEK
-551 ALEAAGLSAAGAQ
+551 ELEAVGLSAAGAQ
-564 TALSVAMGGVL
+564 TALSVAISGVL
-575 TAITLL
+575 VVITGAIMLHTKL
-581 VTAYVSAK
+581 K
-589 QSAAELTESLKE
+589 QEAAETAEKLQASAN
-601 GAAAASDS
+601 AARED
-609 AEEHMEAASKIAELY
+609 AEESANAVEKLIELR
-624 GAYEEAAAA
+624 GAYEQSKTKGDVATEAAK
-633 GTNATTVAEGLSD
+633 NLAE
-646 ALKDVG
+646 ALKEVG
-652 LSADLAKGS
+652 ISADGAKES
-661 LSDYAKEALVTE
+661 LSGYADEAIRSNIESGLKEAR
-673 SMSSVEQANIAVAK
+673 NAK
-687 AGGALLNAGTWT
+687 SKATAALYHEASTGRS
-699 QTGESSVN
+699 GESSVAFDMLRALGIQGDKNYDERFFSGSTAFAN
-707 LNSLR
+707 LRNAKENEQLI
-712 SKGFLADSMTQY
+712 LQYY
-724 DWMHFIDPNIS
+724 DWLVGMS
-735 VIGAGKHS
+735 
-743 LWNAQ
+743 
-748 DPEEVLRYYDLLV
+748 EEVANLA
-761 ETMEE
+761 
-766 VDEAAAKGHP
+766 EADPAIWNKYAVKGLMDAISSLEPAVTTYRESTATEASFYGMQAA
-776 ELYTD
+776 YQTAIR
-781 SDVKELQNS
+781 SA
-790 IDYLT
+790 
-795 PLVEEYRQDVST
+795 EEYNRKIETVSNNEALSSEYRENYIST
-807 LDKAKGQR
+807 LQ
-815 DALLLDTSIASQEAF
+815 ALYPEYAAQ
-830 DAEAQSI
+830 AEAIDEVTSAAD
-837 KEASD
+837 ASNA
-842 LSDDYKESYLAVLN
+842 SGK
-856 DLYPMYAEQAAAAED
+856 
-871 AAAGVAEAGEENER
+871 R
-885 FVDTLFDETGALKD
+885 FIDTLFDEKGALKD
-899 SAAAMLDTNAALR
+899 SAAATLEANGALQQ
-912 DMALDQAKED
+912 MATTQAKED
-922 ADNATDAFNSLV
+922 WDAATEHFNSLV
-934 ESLGGSG
+934 ESLGGEDSAL
-941 NQSVVKALEL
+941 VVKALEL
-951 LSMNS
+951 ISLGS
-956 EDAEA
+956 EAAEAELAKMGDAGKDVGDAMQLLGSALDDANAKQELYNIITKATAATTAAGNALITKAEA
-961 ALAELGAGG
+961 AL
-970 DEVREYME
+970 
-978 QLGPAMDEVNLTKER
+978 
-993 YNELSKATAETT
+993 
-1005 AAANVILEKAAAAA
+1005 
-1019 RGEAGAAD
+1019 RGEAGAAAALST
-1027 ALQAA
+1027 ALQ
-1032 LRNADSATI
+1032 NADSATI
-1041 ELAQAQAN
+1041 EYARATVQAQAVAA
-1049 LQAESARANFSNLV
+1049 QANFNNLV
-1063 KELGGVS
+1063 AQLGGVTS
-1070 AAAIQTT
+1070 AAVQAT

-1084 KAISAGGMPKG
+1084 TAFSGGGRPQG
-1095 ATSGAGYTAK
+1095 ATSGAGFSKEQAELLSNYGKMQEAMK
-1105 DIERM
+1105 ILER
-1110 QQLQAA
+1110 LDSNA
-1116 EKEMEDARNLATSLG
+1116 
-1131 NYVPSTSY
+1131 Y
-1139 GGGSSGGGGSSAAS
+1139 GGGGGGGGGGSSTDPTL
-1153 KATDEY
+1153 KALQDRV
-1159 LESLQKRVT
+1159 SLR
-1168 LLKQELTLL
+1168 KQEL
-1177 EVKGSSVDDQ
+1177 
-1187 VKKQRELQAALSAQM
+1187 ALM
-1202 DYMRS
+1202 
-1207 IGSDEVDILSLSTEW
+1207 
-1222 WRAQN
+1222 
-1227 DITKLLESGSG
+1227 
-1238 GESYSD
+1238 
-1244 RMELLKQELS
+1244 QE
-1254 LLEARGASVDEQIAK
+1254 RGDPVDEQIAK

-1274 ELLHEQADYL
+1274 EALAAQANYM
-1284 RSIGGDAADILSLST
+1284 RSIGSDQTDILKLST
-1299 EWWKIENDIAE
+1299 EWW
-1310 LLKSGT
+1310 S
-1316 GDESYDDR
+1316 
-1324 MARLKQELAF
+1324 
-1334 LEAKGAST
+1334 
-1342 EEQIAKQREI
+1342 I
-1352 QELLHS
+1352 QN
-1358 QAEYLRSIGA
+1358 AI
-1368 DETDILSLSTEWWN
+1368 N
-1382 IENNIKKLLE
+1382 KLLE
-1392 SEQNAANE
+1392 TSQDGVNDSKEEQL
-1400 AKEKQL
+1400 K
-1406 ELEEKIL
+1406 LEERIL

-1424 AENER
+1424 AQKER

-1442 WIANASD
+1442 WVANASD
-1449 VSNAKDALKDAQDS
+1449 VSKAKDSVKDAQEK
-1463 LSEFDGDKSG
+1463 LSEYDGDKSG

-1549 QMSNNLTIYSRGI
+1549 KMSNNLTIYSRGI

>member
-150 TYLQFAAI
+150 TYLQFAAL

-382 ELIDPMEAIRALS
+382 ELIDPMEAIKALS

-427 ISNYDMYEEMLAQV
+427 ISNYDMYEEMLTQV
-441 KTATGSADKEV
+441 KTATGSADQEV

-458 WEASLKRLRNT
+458 WEASLKRLKNA
-469 WTQFVS
+469 WTQLVS
-475 HVVSSDVLTKGINL
+475 HVVESDTLVNGIKL
-489 LETLIKLLDNGFV
+489 LEKLVKLLDNGFV
-502 SAAAK
+502 SLAAK
-507 AVILLSVIK
+507 TALVLSVMK
-516 MLSGAFGK
+516 L
-524 FAGSL
+524 L
-529 GDTLDAVRNLPRYL
+529 
-543 QMLTANEK
+543 
-551 ALEAAGLSAAGAQ
+551 AGAVSKIGDVFSG
-564 TALSVAMGGVL
+564 LKR
-575 TAITLL
+575 AIAQLRMNEEML
-581 VTAYVSAK
+581 
-589 QSAAELTESLKE
+589 AATGE
-601 GAAAASDS
+601 AAAASQLKLQIAAAAAAAAIVGVVMLFS
-609 AEEHMEAASKIAELY
+609 KVSEMSQEAAQLSEELRSNSEELQTTAKESLATAGKVVELY
-624 GAYEEAAAA
+624 GAYEKSAAA
-633 GTNATTVAEGLSD
+633 GDTATVAAKNLAD
-646 ALKDVG
+646 ALKEVG
-652 LSADLAKGS
+652 INADLAKGS
-661 LSDYAKEALVTE
+661 LGDYAEEAIR
-673 SMSSVEQANIAVAK
+673 SNIEVGLQNAHEAK
-687 AGGALLNAGTWT
+687 SKATAALLNETTWKRNGKNRINYS
-699 QTGESSVN
+699 QLEKLGVQ
-707 LNSLR
+707 
-712 SKGFLADSMTQY
+712 ADSDFVSRFVNT
-724 DWMHFIDPNIS
+724 
-735 VIGAGKHS
+735 GTGTAGLFS
-743 LWNAQ
+743 DATAQ
-748 DPEEVLRYYDLLV
+748 DVVDYYDYLV
-761 ETMEE
+761 KIDKELAKLAET
-766 VDEAAAKGHP
+766 DASIWNDPAAKFV
-776 ELYTD
+776 TD
-781 SDVKELQNS
+781 AISYFE
-790 IDYLT
+790 
-795 PLVEEYRQDVST
+795 PLVSTYRESAATEESFYGMQAAYQTAIRSAEEYNRKIETISNNEALSSEYRENYIST
-807 LDKAKGQR
+807 LQALYPEYSAQA
-815 DALLLDTSIASQEAF
+815 DAIDEVTS
-830 DAEAQSI
+830 
-837 KEASD
+837 ASD
-842 LSDDYKESYLAVLN
+842 ASNASGK
-856 DLYPMYAEQAAAAED
+856 
-871 AAAGVAEAGEENER
+871 R
-885 FVDTLFDETGALKD
+885 FIDTLFDEKGALKD
-899 SAAAMLDTNAALR
+899 SAAAMLEANGALR
-912 DMALDQAKED
+912 QMATTQAKED
-922 ADNATDAFNSLV
+922 WDAATEHFNSLV
-934 ESLGGSG
+934 ESLGGEDSAL
-941 NQSVVKALEL
+941 VVKALEL
-951 LSMNS
+951 IRMGS
-956 EDAEA
+956 EAAEAELAKMGDAGKDVGDAMQLLGAALDDANAKQERYNIITKATAATTAAGNALIAKAEA
-961 ALAELGAGG
+961 AL
-970 DEVREYME
+970 
-978 QLGPAMDEVNLTKER
+978 
-993 YNELSKATAETT
+993 
-1005 AAANVILEKAAAAA
+1005 
-1019 RGEAGAAD
+1019 RGEAGAAAALST
-1027 ALQAA
+1027 ALQ
-1032 LRNADSATI
+1032 NADSASI
-1041 ELAQAQAN
+1041 SFAQATAQTMLAN
-1049 LQAESARANFSNLV
+1049 AKADFSKLCTQLGFVEASALRAAFALMAVAKSSSASPAV
-1063 KELGGVS
+1063 LG
-1070 AAAIQTT
+1070 
-1077 LAMYAAY
+1077 AMSGIAGGWLGKAN
-1084 KAISAGGMPKG
+1084 AISEA
-1095 ATSGAGYTAK
+1095 
-1105 DIERM
+1105 
-1110 QQLQAA
+1110 QALVD
-1116 EKEMEDARNLATSLG
+1116 MLNNT
-1131 NYVPSTSY
+1131 
-1139 GGGSSGGGGSSAAS
+1139 SSGGGGSGGGGGGGGSS
-1153 KATDEY
+1153 TDPTLKALQDRV
-1159 LESLQKRVT
+1159 SLR
-1168 LLKQELTLL
+1168 KQEL
-1177 EVKGSSVDDQ
+1177 
-1187 VKKQRELQAALSAQM
+1187 ALM
-1202 DYMRS
+1202 
-1207 IGSDEVDILSLSTEW
+1207 
-1222 WRAQN
+1222 
-1227 DITKLLESGSG
+1227 
-1238 GESYSD
+1238 
-1244 RMELLKQELS
+1244 QE
-1254 LLEARGASVDEQIAK
+1254 RGDPVGEQIAK

-1274 ELLHEQADYL
+1274 EALAAQANYM
-1284 RSIGGDAADILSLST
+1284 RSIGSDQTDILKLST
-1299 EWWKIENDIAE
+1299 EWW
-1310 LLKSGT
+1310 S
-1316 GDESYDDR
+1316 
-1324 MARLKQELAF
+1324 
-1334 LEAKGAST
+1334 
-1342 EEQIAKQREI
+1342 I
-1352 QELLHS
+1352 QN
-1358 QAEYLRSIGA
+1358 AI
-1368 DETDILSLSTEWWN
+1368 N
-1382 IENNIKKLLE
+1382 KLLE
-1392 SEQNAANE
+1392 TSQDGVNDSKEEQL
-1400 AKEKQL
+1400 K
-1406 ELEEKIL
+1406 LEERIL

-1424 AENER
+1424 AQNER

-1442 WIANASD
+1442 WVANASD
-1449 VSNAKDALKDAQDS
+1449 VSKAKDSVKDAQEK
-1463 LSEFDGDKSG
+1463 LSEYDGDKSG

-1485 PNAQTAGSTF
+1485 PNAQTVGSTF

>member
-142 LGFGTLLS
+142 LGFSTLLS

-382 ELIDPMEAIRALS
+382 ELIDPMEAIKALS

-441 KTATGSADKEV
+441 KTATGSADQEV

-458 WEASLKRLRNT
+458 WEASLKRLKNA
-469 WTQFVS
+469 WTQLVS
-475 HVVSSDVLTKGINL
+475 HVVESDTLVNGIKL
-489 LETLIKLLDNGFV
+489 LEKLVKLLDNGFV
-502 SAAAK
+502 SLAAK
-507 AVILLSVIK
+507 TTLVLSVMK
-516 MLSGAFGK
+516 L
-524 FAGSL
+524 L
-529 GDTLDAVRNLPRYL
+529 
-543 QMLTANEK
+543 
-551 ALEAAGLSAAGAQ
+551 AGAVGKIGDVFSG
-564 TALSVAMGGVL
+564 LKR
-575 TAITLL
+575 AIAQLRMNEEML
-581 VTAYVSAK
+581 
-589 QSAAELTESLKE
+589 AATGE
-601 GAAAASDS
+601 AAAASQLKLQAAAAVATTAIVGVVMLFS
-609 AEEHMEAASKIAELY
+609 KISEMSQEAAQLSEELRSNSEELQTTAKESLATAGKVVELY
-624 GAYEEAAAA
+624 GAYEKSAAA
-633 GTNATTVAEGLSD
+633 GDTATAAAKNLAD
-646 ALKDVG
+646 ALKEVG
-652 LSADLAKGS
+652 INADLAKGS
-661 LSDYAKEALVTE
+661 LGDYAEEAIG
-673 SMSSVEQANIAVAK
+673 SNIEVGLQNAHEAK
-687 AGGALLNAGTWT
+687 SKATAALLNETTWKRNGKNRINYAQLEKLGVQVDSDFASRFDTEQIGVAGLFSNAT
-699 QTGESSVN
+699 
-707 LNSLR
+707 
-712 SKGFLADSMTQY
+712 
-724 DWMHFIDPNIS
+724 
-735 VIGAGKHS
+735 
-743 LWNAQ
+743 AQ
-748 DPEEVLRYYDLLV
+748 DVVDYYDYLV
-761 ETMEE
+761 KIDKELAKLAETDASIWNDPSAKFVTDAISYFEPL
-766 VDEAAAKGHP
+766 VSTYREAAAT
-776 ELYTD
+776 ED
-781 SDVKELQNS
+781 SFYGMQAAYQTAIRS
-790 IDYLT
+790 A
-795 PLVEEYRQDVST
+795 EEYNRKLETVSGNEALSSEYRENYIST
-807 LDKAKGQR
+807 LQA
-815 DALLLDTSIASQEAF
+815 
-830 DAEAQSI
+830 
-837 KEASD
+837 
-842 LSDDYKESYLAVLN
+842 
-856 DLYPMYAEQAAAAED
+856 LYPEYSAQADAINEVTSAAD
-871 AAAGVAEAGEENER
+871 ASNASGKR
-885 FVDTLFDETGALKD
+885 FIDTLFDEKGALKD
-899 SAAAMLDTNAALR
+899 SAAAMLETNGALQQ
-912 DMALDQAKED
+912 MATTQAKEAWD
-922 ADNATDAFNSLV
+922 AATEHFNSLV
-934 ESLGGSG
+934 VSLGGED
-941 NQSVVKALEL
+941 NAVVVKALAL
-951 LSMNS
+951 IGMGS
-956 EDAEA
+956 EAAEA
-961 ALAELGAGG
+961 ELAKMGDAGKDVRDAMQLLGAAL
-970 DEVREYME
+970 DD
-978 QLGPAMDEVNLTKER
+978 ANAKHER
-993 YNELSKATAETT
+993 YNIITKATAETT
-1005 AAANVILEKAAAAA
+1005 AAGNALIAKA
-1019 RGEAGAAD
+1019 E
-1027 ALQAA
+1027 AA
-1032 LRNADSATI
+1032 LRGDTGAAAELSTALQNADSATI
-1041 ELAQAQAN
+1041 EYARATVQAQAVAA
-1049 LQAESARANFSNLV
+1049 QANFNNLV
-1063 KELGGVS
+1063 AQLGGVTS
-1070 AAAIQTT
+1070 AAVQAT

-1084 KAISAGGMPKG
+1084 TAFSGGRPQG
-1095 ATSGAGYTAK
+1095 ATSGAGFSK
-1105 DIERM
+1105 E
-1110 QQLQAA
+1110 QA
-1116 EKEMEDARNLATSLG
+1116 ELLG
-1131 NYVPSTSY
+1131 NYGKMQEAMKILEMLDSNAY
-1139 GGGSSGGGGSSAAS
+1139 GGGGGGGGGSSTDPTL
-1153 KATDEY
+1153 KALQDRV
-1159 LESLQKRVT
+1159 SLR
-1168 LLKQELTLL
+1168 KQELAFLQ
-1177 EVKGSSVDDQ
+1177 ESGKPVEAQ
-1187 VKKQRELQAALSAQM
+1187 VAKQKEIQDALAAQA

-1207 IGSDEVDILSLSTEW
+1207 IGSD
-1222 WRAQN
+1222 Q
-1227 DITKLLESGSG
+1227 
-1238 GESYSD
+1238 
-1244 RMELLKQELS
+1244 
-1254 LLEARGASVDEQIAK
+1254 
-1269 QREIQ
+1269 
-1274 ELLHEQADYL
+1274 
-1284 RSIGGDAADILSLST
+1284 
-1299 EWWKIENDIAE
+1299 
-1310 LLKSGT
+1310 
-1316 GDESYDDR
+1316 
-1324 MARLKQELAF
+1324 
-1334 LEAKGAST
+1334 
-1342 EEQIAKQREI
+1342 
-1352 QELLHS
+1352 
-1358 QAEYLRSIGA
+1358 
-1368 DETDILSLSTEWWN
+1368 TDILKLSTEWWN
-1382 IENNIKKLLE
+1382 IQNAINKLLE
-1392 SEQNAANE
+1392 TSQDGVNDSKEEQL
-1400 AKEKQL
+1400 K
-1406 ELEEKIL
+1406 LEERIL
-1413 AVQEAQAALAN
+1413 AVQEAQAALAD
-1424 AENER
+1424 AQNER
-1429 NIRVFNSKTGQWE
+1429 NIRVYNSKTGQWE
-1442 WIANASD
+1442 WVANASD
-1449 VSNAKDALKDAQDS
+1449 VSKAHESLKDAQEK
-1463 LSEFDGDKSG
+1463 LSEYDGDKSG

-1485 PNAQTAGSTF
+1485 PNAQTMGAAF
-1495 SAEGVVRAA
+1495 SAGGVVRAA
-1504 GAGNAMTNATTT
+1504 GAGNAMTNATTN

-1542 ITLYDLA
+1542 LTLYDLA
-1549 QMSNNLTIYSRGI
+1549 QMSNNLKIYSNR

>member
-57 VEAQVQVTKA
+57 VEAQVQVTKS

-118 NLEIQQEKTNT
+118 TLEIQQEKTNT
-129 AVAKGEAA
+129 AVAKGEAS

-142 LGFGTLLS
+142 LGFSTLLS

-158 SAVRSGISDAFE
+158 SAVKSGISDAFE

-194 TLSERAYSTASKY
+194 ALSERAYSTASKY

-212 EYLAAAAA
+212 EYLSAAAD

-261 KFGGNADELATV
+261 KFGGNVDELATV

-302 SMAKVSI
+302 SMAKVPI

-382 ELIDPMEAIRALS
+382 ELIDPMEAIKALS

-427 ISNYDMYEEMLAQV
+427 ISNYDMYEEMLSQV
-441 KTATGSADKEV
+441 KTATGSADQEV

-458 WEASLKRLRNT
+458 WEASLNRLKNA
-469 WTQFVS
+469 WTQLVS
-475 HVVSSDVLTKGINL
+475 HVVSSDTLVNGIKF
-489 LETLIKLLDNGFV
+489 LEKLVKLLDNGFV

-564 TALSVAMGGVL
+564 TALSVAIGGLL
-575 TAITLL
+575 TAVTLL

-589 QSAAELTESLKE
+589 QSAQELTDSLKE

-609 AEEHMEAASKIAELY
+609 AEEHMAAASKVAELY
-624 GAYEEAAAA
+624 GAYEQSSSA
-633 GTNATTVAEGLSD
+633 GSVATTAAKNLSD
-646 ALKDVG
+646 ALKEVG
-652 LSADLAKGS
+652 VSADLAKGS
-661 LSDYAKEALVTE
+661 LSSYAEEAIASSSLASVT
-673 SMSSVEQANIAVAK
+673 QAQTAVAK
-687 AGGALLNAGTWT
+687 SEGALLNAGAWNLRN
-699 QTGESSVN
+699 ESSVDFEA
-707 LNSLR
+707 LNR
-712 SKGFLADSMTQY
+712 MGFRADSMTSK
-724 DWMHFIDPNIS
+724 DWVHYIDPYRT
-735 VIGAGKHS
+735 GKHS
-743 LWNAQ
+743 LWNATDAQ
-748 DPEEVLRYYDLLV
+748 DVIRYYDLLV
-761 ETMEE
+761 ETMNE
-766 VDEAAAKGHP
+766 VDAAARNGRSD
-776 ELYTD
+776 LYTD

-790 IDYLT
+790 IDYLA
-795 PLVEEYRQDVST
+795 PLVEEYKRAQGILQKSQ
-807 LDKAKGQR
+807 GQY
-815 DALLLDTSIASQEAF
+815 DALIAGDAISSKEAF
-830 DAEAQSI
+830 DAQVKTI
-837 KEASD
+837 KEATD
-842 LSDDYKESYLAVLN
+842 LTDDYKESYISAMN
-856 DLYPMYAEQAAAAED
+856 DMYPLYAAQAKAAEE
-871 AAAGVAEAGEENER
+871 AAEGIDSASDSGKR
-885 FVDTLFDETGALKD
+885 FIDTLFDEKGALKD
-899 SAAAMLDTNAALR
+899 SAAAMLESNGALQQL
-912 DMALDQAKED
+912 ATTQAKED
-922 ADNATDAFNSLV
+922 WDAATEHFNSLV
-934 ESLGGSG
+934 ESLGGEDS
-941 NQSVVKALEL
+941 SIVVKALALIGMGSEEAEAEL
-951 LSMNS
+951 AKMGDAGKDVRDAMQLLGSALDDANAKQ
-956 EDAEA
+956 ERYNIITKATAATTAAGNALIAKAEA
-961 ALAELGAGG
+961 AL
-970 DEVREYME
+970 
-978 QLGPAMDEVNLTKER
+978 
-993 YNELSKATAETT
+993 
-1005 AAANVILEKAAAAA
+1005 
-1019 RGEAGAAD
+1019 RGEAGAAAALST
-1027 ALQAA
+1027 ALQ
-1032 LRNADSATI
+1032 NADSATI
-1041 ELAQAQAN
+1041 EYVRATIQAQAAAA
-1049 LQAESARANFSNLV
+1049 QANFANLV
-1063 KELGGVS
+1063 GGLENVT
-1070 AAAIQTT
+1070 AAAIRTASSM
-1077 LAMYAAY
+1077 LAVY
-1084 KAISAGGMPKG
+1084 KIISAGGMPKG
-1095 ATSGAGYTAK
+1095 ATSGAGYSK
-1105 DIERM
+1105 EDIDRIKAYGEW
-1110 QQLQAA
+1110 ADA
-1116 EKEMEDARNLATSLG
+1116 EKILDMLDSNA
-1131 NYVPSTSY
+1131 Y
-1139 GGGSSGGGGSSAAS
+1139 GGGGAGGGGGGGGGAS
-1153 KATDEY
+1153 TDPTLKA
-1159 LESLQKRVT
+1159 LQDRVA
-1168 LLKQELTLL
+1168 LRKQELAFLQ
-1177 EVKGSSVDDQ
+1177 ESGKPVEAQ
-1187 VKKQRELQAALSAQM
+1187 IAKQKEIQDALAAQA

-1207 IGSDEVDILSLSTEW
+1207 IGS
-1222 WRAQN
+1222 
-1227 DITKLLESGSG
+1227 
-1238 GESYSD
+1238 
-1244 RMELLKQELS
+1244 
-1254 LLEARGASVDEQIAK
+1254 
-1269 QREIQ
+1269 
-1274 ELLHEQADYL
+1274 
-1284 RSIGGDAADILSLST
+1284 
-1299 EWWKIENDIAE
+1299 
-1310 LLKSGT
+1310 
-1316 GDESYDDR
+1316 
-1324 MARLKQELAF
+1324 
-1334 LEAKGAST
+1334 
-1342 EEQIAKQREI
+1342 
-1352 QELLHS
+1352 S
-1358 QAEYLRSIGA
+1358 Q
-1368 DETDILSLSTEWWN
+1368 TDILKLSTEWWN
-1382 IENNIKKLLE
+1382 IQNSINKLLE
-1392 SEQNAANE
+1392 TSQDGVNDSKEEQL
-1400 AKEKQL
+1400 K
-1406 ELEEKIL
+1406 LEERIL

-1424 AENER
+1424 AQNER
-1429 NIRVFNSKTGQWE
+1429 NIRVYNSKTGQWE
-1442 WIANASD
+1442 WVSNASD
-1449 VSNAKDALKDAQDS
+1449 VSKAKDSVKDAQEK
-1463 LSEFDGDKSG
+1463 LSEYDGDKSG

-1485 PNAQTAGSTF
+1485 PNAQTMGAAF
-1495 SAEGVVRAA
+1495 SAGGVVRAA
-1504 GAGNAMTNATTT
+1504 GAGNAMTNATTN

-1542 ITLYDLA
+1542 LTLYDLA
-1549 QMSNNLTIYSRGI
+1549 QMSNNLRIYSNR